1 MFYIFYY
8 KSPNFKEPTHV
19 FTPDP
24 NITCYTQWLCNFSRH
39 VVYLHIYFSHIYR
52 KVDNGK
58 FKISKPRAG
67 LLTEQLWA
75 LAALPENSHSIPSP
89 MRGWQ
94 QSVSPCPG
102 TPVPFYSPRE
112 HQTCKEHIDTH
123 AKHSCMQKIKK
134 LKMYPISSTH
144 WYVIITQS
152 LSCCKALASPVN
164 PDTSCQGPW
173 KPEGLLSSLQANPQ
187 ACGCLALHRI
197 ERTFSN

>member
-1 MFYIFYY
+1 MVNL
-8 KSPNFKEPTHV
+8 KSPNPGLDCWLSSYEYSLLFQRTHIQ
-19 FTPDP
+19 FPAPCMTD
-24 NITCYTQWLCNFSRH
+24 
-39 VVYLHIYFSHIYR
+39 
-52 KVDNGK
+52 K
-58 FKISKPRAG
+58 
-67 LLTEQLWA
+67 
-75 LAALPENSHSIPSP
+75 
-89 MRGWQ
+89 
-94 QSVSPCPG
+94 SVSPCLG

-134 LKMYPISSTH
+134 LKMYQTSSTH

-173 KPEGLLSSLQANPQ
+173 KPEGLLFSLQANPQ
-187 ACGCLALHRI
+187 AYGCLALHRI